1 MQGRLK
7 VVTWETSYASVDV
20 EGPWLCNHFSE
31 RNVKRTNPAKDLVRD
46 KRNTR
51 HLETLRI
58 ETRHVQKLFAQ
69 A

>member
-1 MQGRLK
+1 MVQGRLK
-7 VVTWETSYASVDV
+7 VVTWETSYASVDA

-51 HLETLRI
+51 HL
-58 ETRHVQKLFAQ
+58 
-69 A
+69 